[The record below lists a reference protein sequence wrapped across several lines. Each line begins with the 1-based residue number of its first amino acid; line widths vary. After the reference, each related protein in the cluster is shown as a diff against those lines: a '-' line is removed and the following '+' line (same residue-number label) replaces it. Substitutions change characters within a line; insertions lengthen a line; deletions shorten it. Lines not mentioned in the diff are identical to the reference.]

1 MELTLDHI
9 LQKWESAEF
18 SVEEK
23 ISGLEKYVFEHLGFK
38 HEPNYY
44 RTKGS
49 LFRRYCAG
57 FIDRY
62 FTLLRDISFI
72 LLDPLHIFD
81 IVTAFV
87 KGIFTHPIKSLN
99 QIWKVWTKDYRRG
112 VFGLGALTADALLAA
127 LIAGASTA
135 LVEDEIGM
143 AGKSAVQG
151 FNKKIV
157 GSLTKSAKKVVETG
171 EVVVETINS
180 SNDFFAMLKAN
191 PLAVIADAKQSME
204 DNISYGKIRSYK
216 LYAKNY
222 LANKKV

>member
-1 MELTLDHI
+1 MDHI

-38 HEPNYY
+38 HDPNYY

-87 KGIFTHPIKSLN
+87 KGILTHPIQSLK
-99 QIWKVWTKDYRRG
+99 QIWRVWTKDYRRG
-112 VFGLGALTADALLAA
+112 AFGLGALTADALLAA

-135 LVEDEIGM
+135 LLEEGSSGM
-143 AGKSAVQG
+143 IGKSAVQG

-157 GSLTKSAKKVVETG
+157 GSLTKGAKKVVETG
-171 EVVVETINS
+171 EIAAEAIKS
-180 SNDFFAMLKAN
+180 GDDFFAMLKSN
-191 PLAVIADAKQSME
+191 PLAVIEDAKKSMK
-204 DNISYGKIRSYK
+204 DNISYGRIRSYK

-222 LANKKV
+222 LANKNA